1 MRLTTDA
8 KLRAQL
14 GGNGPRVL
22 RSLPSLADTV
32 DGFRHLFKEARL
44 G

>member
-1 MRLTTDA
+1 
-8 KLRAQL
+8 LRAQL

-32 DGFRHLFKEARL
+32 DGFHRLFKEACL
-44 G
+44 D